1 VTLAT
6 NPPNT
11 SYPGVGA
18 IPSGGTVLQ
27 RQNVGDI
34 RAFGIEGDA
43 QYAMTDVLALRAAFN
58 LTDAHVEGGTTAP
71 QLTGK
76 RPAQTPRWTI
86 TGGIVASPD
95 PMLTLEADLTYESLR
110 WSDDQ
115 NSLRLG
121 GVTVVGVRATLHA
134 TQRIDVYAAIDNV
147 FDAEVGS
154 ARSADQV
161 LTIDAPRLFRGGIS
175 YRY

>member
-6 NPPNT
+6 GPVT
-11 SYPGVGA
+11 YPGAGF
-18 IPSGGTVLQ
+18 IPAGGQVLQ

-34 RAFGIEGDA
+34 RAFGVEGDA
-43 QYAMTDVLALRAAFN
+43 QWSLSDALALRGAFN
-58 LTDAHVEGGTTAP
+58 LTDAHVEGGTLAP

-86 TGGIVASPD
+86 TGGIIASPD
-95 PMLTLEADLTYESLR
+95 PVLTLEANVRYESLR

-115 NSLRLG
+115 NTLRLG
-121 GVTVVGVRATLHA
+121 AITVVDTRVNFHVTPK
-134 TQRIDVYAAIDNV
+134 IDVYAAIDNI
-147 FDAEVGS
+147 FNMEVGS
-154 ARSADQV
+154 ARGADQV
-161 LTIDAPRLFRGGIS
+161 LTIDAPRLFRAGIS